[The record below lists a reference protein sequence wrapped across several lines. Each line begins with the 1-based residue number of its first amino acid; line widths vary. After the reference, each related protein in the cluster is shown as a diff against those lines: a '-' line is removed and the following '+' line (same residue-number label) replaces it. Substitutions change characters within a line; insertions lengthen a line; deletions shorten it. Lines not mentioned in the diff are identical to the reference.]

1 MPCASYSL
9 SGRAGGRRRSLK
21 SWRGKLVAVLCAAAL
36 PAVLIS
42 GGAGAEEGPLE
53 VFAGIPPQAHFV
65 ERIGGDNV
73 SVSVLVQAG
82 QEPHTFEPTPR
93 QMVALSHARLYFK
106 TGMPFENV
114 VLGKIRDANPDLTV
128 IDTAKGIDKRRIAE
142 GEDVSGDHH
151 EGHGEEDLD
160 PHVWLSPPLIKVQAA
175 NIRDA
180 LVKADPEHTA
190 EFNANFEAFA
200 KEVDGTHEHI
210 SEMLAPFR
218 GRTIYVYHPAFGY
231 FADAYGLRQVAVETG
246 GKSPTPRQLGEIIEK
261 ARGEGVRVIFV
272 QPQFAAAGARV
283 VADAIDGS
291 VVPLDDLAEDVLA
304 NLEDMAAKVREA
316 LTK

>member
-1 MPCASYSL
+1 VLA
-9 SGRAGGRRRSLK
+9 
-21 SWRGKLVAVLCAAAL
+21 AVLCAGALTAAL
-36 PAVLIS
+36 AW
-42 GGAGAEEGPLE
+42 GAGAAEGGPLE

-65 ERIGGDNV
+65 ERVGGDHVKVN
-73 SVSVLVQAG
+73 VLVQPG
-82 QEPHTFEPTPR
+82 REPHTFEPTPR

-106 TGMPFENV
+106 IGMPFENV
-114 VLGKIRDANPDLTV
+114 LLEKIRDSNPDLV
-128 IDTAKGIDKRRIAE
+128 IVDTTKGIEKRRIAE
-142 GEDVSGDHH
+142 GEDVSGEHH

-160 PHVWLSPPLIKVQAA
+160 PHVWLSPRLIKVQAA

-180 LVKADPEHTA
+180 LVEADPEHTS

-200 KEVDGTHEHI
+200 KEVDETHERI
-210 SEMLAPFR
+210 AEVLAPFR

-231 FADAYGLRQVAVETG
+231 FADAYGLRQVAIETG

-261 ARGEGVRVIFV
+261 ARAEGVRVIFV
-272 QPQFAAAGARV
+272 QPQFAAAGAQV
-283 VADAIDGS
+283 VADAIDGA

-304 NLEDMAAKVREA
+304 NLEDMAEKVREA